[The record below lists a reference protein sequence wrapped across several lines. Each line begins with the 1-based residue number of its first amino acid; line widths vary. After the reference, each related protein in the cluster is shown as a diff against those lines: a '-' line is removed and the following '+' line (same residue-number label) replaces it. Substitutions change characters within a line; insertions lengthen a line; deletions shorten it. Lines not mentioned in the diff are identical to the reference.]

1 MVKINYVNLRFFL
14 YFLFFLCFVFFYFII
29 TNPLFW
35 NIEKSN
41 QIIGVSKDNL
51 YKHVKYL
58 TDFEIQRTYY
68 ETKVL
73 NIVADYIYKNFKD
86 NWCDEVEFQKYI
98 VSDKE
103 YKNVLCRFKWEWD
116 KIVIWAHYDV
126 YWEYVQID
134 NKMIFW
140 IFKWADD
147 NASWVAWLL
156 ELTRLI
162 WVNKPN
168 KNLEFVAYTLEE
180 PPFFDSEN
188 MWSYVHAKS
197 LSDNGE
203 KINFMIS
210 LEMIWVF
217 WDDII
222 QNYQIR
228 FQNRFYPKKWN
239 FIALVWELF
248 DFKIR
253 ELKKSMISN
262 SNIPVESFN
271 APKIIKWVD
280 FSDHRSYWNLWY
292 KAYMI
297 TDTSFLRNKNY
308 HNDFDTIDTLNFDK
322 MTEVVKAIYWIIS
335 EAK

>member
-1 MVKINYVNLRFFL
+1 MVRINYVTFRYFI
-14 YFLFFLCFVFFYFII
+14 YFLFFLWFAFFYFII
-29 TNPLFW
+29 TNPIFW

-41 QIIGVSKDNL
+41 QIIDASKDNL

-73 NIVADYIYKNFKD
+73 DKVADYIYKNFKD

-98 VSDKE
+98 VRDKE
-103 YKNVLCRFKWEWD
+103 YKNVICRFKWEWD
-116 KIVIWAHYDV
+116 KIIIWAHYDV

-147 NASWVAWLL
+147 NASWVAWLI
-156 ELTRLI
+156 ELTRLVG
-162 WVNKPN
+162 VNKPN

-180 PPFFDSEN
+180 PPFFDSVN

-197 LSDNGE
+197 LLDKGE

-262 SNIPVESFN
+262 STIPVESFN